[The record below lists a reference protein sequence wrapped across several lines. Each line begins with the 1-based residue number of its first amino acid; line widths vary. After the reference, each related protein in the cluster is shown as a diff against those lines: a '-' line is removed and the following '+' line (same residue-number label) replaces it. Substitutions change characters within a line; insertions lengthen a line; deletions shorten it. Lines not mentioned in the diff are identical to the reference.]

1 MYGGSRM
8 HNLFRLFVVCV
19 LLMLL
24 IGCSK
29 QSEDVKQGFSFEEA
43 SQIEMFSVDD
53 ADTVLHIVEKQEDV
67 NAFVDAL
74 LIEKWE
80 LATLPE
86 EVKPE
91 HMYKLLETRTTTF
104 GKAKKDTLIEVGT
117 IISFQESPY
126 IELNIKDFTLH
137 FKIPQKAANFL
148 AER

>member
-1 MYGGSRM
+1 MY
-8 HNLFRLFVVCV
+8 NLFRLFVVCV
-19 LLMLL
+19 LPMLL

-29 QSEDVKQGFSFEEA
+29 SEDVQQGFSFEEA

-53 ADTVLHIVEKQEDV
+53 ADTVLHNVEKQEDV

-91 HMYKLLETRTTTF
+91 HMYKLLETGTTTF
-104 GKAKKDTLIEVGT
+104 GKAKKDTIIEVGT
-117 IISFQESPY
+117 IISFQDSRY
-126 IELNIKDFTLH
+126 IELNIKDLTLH

-148 AER
+148 ADK